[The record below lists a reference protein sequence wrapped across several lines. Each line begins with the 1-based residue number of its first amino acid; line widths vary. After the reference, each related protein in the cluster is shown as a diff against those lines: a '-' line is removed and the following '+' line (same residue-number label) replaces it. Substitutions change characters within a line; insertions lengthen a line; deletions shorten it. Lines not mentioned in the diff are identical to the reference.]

1 MRLLLMGGFAVLAVG
16 GFLLAGPM
24 PVLGLAVLTLLGV
37 VVWETRATR
46 PARASDLGRCEQC
59 QRAHQTPGRS
69 GTGRRRYVRLDRLA
83 DCPSGES
90 RPADPSAVTAP
101 SERFWRA
108 G

>member
-24 PVLGLAVLTLLGV
+24 PVLGLAALTLLGV

-46 PARASDLGRCEQC
+46 PARASDLGYCEQC
-59 QRAHQTPGRS
+59 RRADQTQDRGE
-69 GTGRRRYVRLDRLA
+69 TGQRRYVRLDRLA
-83 DCPSGES
+83 DCPSGDS
-90 RPADPSAVTAP
+90 RSVDSGAVTAP
-101 SERFWRA
+101 GERFWRA